1 MRKECNFC
9 KAIKNP
15 HSKKL
20 KGPNSVKI
28 VIEIA
33 DEHIEIYE
41 EANETLTIIIDWFLD
56 LLFVHS
62 CVCIIRAHII
72 DLVINERKFL
82 IYGRN

>member
-41 EANETLTIIIDWFLD
+41 EANETLTIIID
-56 LLFVHS
+56 
-62 CVCIIRAHII
+62 
-72 DLVINERKFL
+72 
-82 IYGRN
+82 